1 MTAVTADARRVF
13 RAVLARPR
21 DWGAMLALADA
32 LEESGQDSL
41 ARAYRWASRRRR
53 WPFARE
59 MRPSEFGVGFV
70 TGWGKWMPRV
80 MDWDRNRK
88 VRTDV
93 PWHAKLPKYLF
104 RAIVLVPRGERR
116 YGGVHRAFVLL
127 AQGLDQLNREKAADA
142 PAGGGGHA

>member
-1 MTAVTADARRVF
+1 MIATADARRVF
-13 RAVLARPR
+13 RALLAKPR

-53 WPFARE
+53 WPFACAC
-59 MRPSEFGVGFV
+59 RPSEL
-70 TGWGKWMPRV
+70 GKRMLKV
-80 MDWDRNRK
+80 MDWERNR
-88 VRTDV
+88 RERSAA

-104 RAIVLVPRGERR
+104 LAIVRVPRGERR

-127 AQGLDQLNREKAADA
+127 AQGLDQLDRE
-142 PAGGGGHA
+142 GRGRIRMGGGHE